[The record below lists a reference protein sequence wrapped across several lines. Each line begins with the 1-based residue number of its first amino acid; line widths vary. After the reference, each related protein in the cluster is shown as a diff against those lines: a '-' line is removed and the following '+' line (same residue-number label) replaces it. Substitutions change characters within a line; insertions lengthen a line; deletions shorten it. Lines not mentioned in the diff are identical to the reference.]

1 MEQMNDPAER
11 MREINEGCGILSGA
25 GVRGSTQDLIPVDVL
40 HRDYRS
46 FGSRANGVA
55 ERVIHR
61 GLPVH

>member
-1 MEQMNDPAER
+1 MILPNVRVRLVKVAEDYQ
-11 MREINEGCGILSGA
+11 GT

-55 ERVIHR
+55 EMLVYR
-61 GLPVH
+61 GL